1 MIKKIDSGVQAYYI
15 SSMNEFVE
23 VKLVGLVL
31 DPVSQSPVMVL
42 KPFGDERILPI
53 WIGNA
58 EANAL
63 TMELE
68 SISAPRPMTHDLLA
82 DLIDRFQ
89 ATLVRIEIADVVDG
103 TYFAHLVLKTA
114 GGESLAIDSRP
125 SDAMI
130 LAQKFR
136 VPIMV
141 STYVLK
147 SSGEGMLVAGGL
159 CQAEGLSD
167 LFDCL
172 SGQCQPGEDPLLGH

>member
-1 MIKKIDSGVQAYYI
+1 MS
-15 SSMNEFVE
+15 EFVE

-31 DPVSQSPVMVL
+31 DPISQSPVMVL

-82 DLIDRFQ
+82 ELISRFQ
-89 ATLVRIEIADVVDG
+89 ATLIQIEIADVVEG
-103 TYFAHLVLKTA
+103 TYFAHLVLENPA
-114 GGESLAIDSRP
+114 GERISIDCRP

-136 VPIMV
+136 VPVLV

-147 SSGEGMLVAGGL
+147 ASGEGLLVAGGL
-159 CQAEGLSD
+159 CQAQGLSD

-172 SGQCQPGEDPLLGH
+172 AGQTQPGEDPPLGH